1 MKKPSVTV
9 RCRKVG
15 KVVDPRTIRRRCE
28 RALGVLE
35 QADAVVSVLLCDD
48 DFIHELN
55 KTYRGV
61 NRPTD
66 VLSFA
71 MNEGETITGDSELL
85 GDIIIS
91 VDTAIKQAPSLGHN
105 TTEEIT
111 SLLVHGL
118 LHLLGYDHQ
127 TESDEL
133 KMMKTTEHVLNS
145 ILSPRR

>member
-9 RCRKVG
+9 SCRKVG

-28 RALGVLE
+28 RALRVLD
-35 QADAVVSVLLCDD
+35 QTDVVVSVLLCDD
-48 DFIHELN
+48 AFIHELN
-55 KTYRGV
+55 TTYRGV
-61 NRPTD
+61 DRPTD

-71 MNEGETITGDSELL
+71 MNEGETISGDSKLL

-105 TTEEIT
+105 VTEEVT

-127 TESDEL
+127 TIPDEQEMT
-133 KMMKTTEHVLNS
+133 KMTAYVLDS